1 MSKRTFILI
10 GIALVLQG
18 LSHDWSNWRSVLY
31 GVAIGVYI
39 AGWEEIFYEDNWFIY
54 VDAYI

>member
-39 AGWEEIFYEDNWFIY
+39 AGWEEIFYEDN
-54 VDAYI
+54 